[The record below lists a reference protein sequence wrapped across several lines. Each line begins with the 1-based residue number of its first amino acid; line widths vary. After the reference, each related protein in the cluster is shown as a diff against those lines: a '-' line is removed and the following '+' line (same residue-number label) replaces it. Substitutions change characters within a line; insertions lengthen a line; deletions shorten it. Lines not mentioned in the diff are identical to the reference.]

1 MSKLIF
7 TSHIMQLDANKD
19 FEAKVEDKG
28 NEEPVIIETH

>member
-7 TSHIMQLDANKD
+7 TSHIQQIDANKD
-19 FEAKVEDKG
+19 LEAKVEDKG